1 MFLHLGE
8 NTVILKKNI
17 IGIFDLDGASMSP
30 DTRNFLKKGEDELEV
45 TTIGDEIPKSFVVVT
60 DDLGERIYLSQ
71 ISSQTL
77 NKRDVFTP

>member
-17 IGIFDLDGASMSP
+17 VGIFDLDGSSKSR
-30 DTRNFLKKGEDELEV
+30 DTRNYLKKGEDDFKV
-45 TTIGDEIPKSFVVVT
+45 TSIGEEIPKSFVVVT

-71 ISSQTL
+71 ISSLTL
-77 NKRDVFTP
+77 SKRDVFSP